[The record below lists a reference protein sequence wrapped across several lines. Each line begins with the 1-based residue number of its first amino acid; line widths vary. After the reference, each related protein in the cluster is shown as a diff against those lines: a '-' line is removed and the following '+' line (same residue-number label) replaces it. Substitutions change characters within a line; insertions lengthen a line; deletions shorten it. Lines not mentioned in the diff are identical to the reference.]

1 MEDLFIGA
9 PRPIVGLNALVL
21 IRWVIGDILMG
32 MIKLLANRERQSF
45 GALHGII
52 RNGNFGHLPDL

>member
-21 IRWVIGDILMG
+21 IRWVIGDTLMG
-32 MIKLLANRERQSF
+32 VIKLLAKRERHRL
-45 GALHGII
+45 GAWHGRI
-52 RNGNFGHLPDL
+52 RDGSFGHLPDL